1 MKYLIDENFKSYPT
15 KELPYDKFHTALGE
29 YHHICH
35 DGYIGNWYDPIDNHQ
50 WRTSDGS
57 WLITSDGTNNYL
69 EQNRGS
75 ISKGA
80 FENVYAVLAYKDMI
94 YSTYGIDLKIR
105 LFELTDNYAGFAFS
119 YITSRNY
126 FAVMINKNGLS
137 IVKREDEEITEISR
151 YDMEVSDL
159 ETYKLK
165 ISVGT
170 TVYVYLDNKLVL
182 KGKIDFRIPSKIAFV
197 SKALC
202 RYSDLQVYMTDF
214 EYKDHLKEIKLI
226 DKKLNEK
233 KKYIPQLKCINK
245 IDLKDFGSG
254 RQLRMAHTERG
265 IVFVLAQHQKRY
277 MRDSFARL
285 SSLTAFLYDGTVL
298 WTKGKPDNSDDNTL
312 ISCDLPFQIADFNND
327 GKLELIYSVD
337 FEVIIIDLLTGE
349 LIKKF
354 NTPIIQNNP
363 DFTNNPFY
371 RLNVDAIRVADFEG
385 LGYKGNLI
393 IKDRYQN
400 VFAYNKNLEIMWKY
414 HNKNTGHFPY
424 IFDYDNDGKDEM
436 FVGYDLVNS
445 DGKIIFDLPMNTD
458 HTDEII
464 YAKLKQDDDY
474 KFVLASGNE
483 GLNIINK
490 DGTMFKHNDLGHAQ
504 RISVAPYDRESKD
517 LMIMAT
523 SFWGSLGIVAIYDS
537 NGDLK
542 KQMEMESLGVLVS
555 PINYDGYHVFA
566 LTHAGKDGGLIDKDL
581 DFVVRFKDDGHPTL
595 CQEVYDVDN
604 DGIDEIICWDQHEMW
619 FYKAERTTEPKKY
632 EKYPDEGFSNYRGE
646 YLIPKE
652 D

>member
-29 YHHICH
+29 YHHICY

-75 ISKGA
+75 ISKGT

-94 YSTYGIDLKIR
+94 YSTFGIDLKIR

-159 ETYKLK
+159 ETYTLK
-165 ISVGT
+165 ISVGS

-354 NTPIIQNNP
+354 NTPIIQNDP

-595 CQEVYDVDN
+595 CQEVYDIDG
-604 DGIDEIICWDQHEMW
+604 DGIDEIICWDLNSMY
-619 FYKAERTTEPKKY
+619 FYKAEKTIESKKY
-632 EKYPDEGFSNYRGE
+632 EKYPDDSFSNYRGE

>member
-1 MKYLIDENFKSYPT
+1 
-15 KELPYDKFHTALGE
+15 
-29 YHHICH
+29 
-35 DGYIGNWYDPIDNHQ
+35 
-50 WRTSDGS
+50 
-57 WLITSDGTNNYL
+57 
-69 EQNRGS
+69 
-75 ISKGA
+75 
-80 FENVYAVLAYKDMI
+80 
-94 YSTYGIDLKIR
+94 
-105 LFELTDNYAGFAFS
+105 
-119 YITSRNY
+119 
-126 FAVMINKNGLS
+126 
-137 IVKREDEEITEISR
+137 
-151 YDMEVSDL
+151 
-159 ETYKLK
+159 
-165 ISVGT
+165 
-170 TVYVYLDNKLVL
+170 
-182 KGKIDFRIPSKIAFV
+182 
-197 SKALC
+197 
-202 RYSDLQVYMTDF
+202 
-214 EYKDHLKEIKLI
+214 
-226 DKKLNEK
+226 
-233 KKYIPQLKCINK
+233 
-245 IDLKDFGSG
+245 
-254 RQLRMAHTERG
+254 
-265 IVFVLAQHQKRY
+265 
-277 MRDSFARL
+277 
-285 SSLTAFLYDGTVL
+285 
-298 WTKGKPDNSDDNTL
+298 
-312 ISCDLPFQIADFNND
+312 
-327 GKLELIYSVD
+327 
-337 FEVIIIDLLTGE
+337 
-349 LIKKF
+349 
-354 NTPIIQNNP
+354 
-363 DFTNNPFY
+363 
-371 RLNVDAIRVADFEG
+371 
-385 LGYKGNLI
+385 
-393 IKDRYQN
+393 
-400 VFAYNKNLEIMWKY
+400 
-414 HNKNTGHFPY
+414 
-424 IFDYDNDGKDEM
+424 M

-464 YAKLKQDDDY
+464 YAKLKHDDDY

-619 FYKAERTTEPKKY
+619 FYKAEKTTEPKKY